1 MCPTF
6 ESIFPRLGRH
16 VECNMQSQF
25 TQVYYHSY
33 SRQFNLLVTS
43 LHVFSHAFLFEVD
56 AKANAHT
63 T

>member
-6 ESIFPRLGRH
+6 EPIFPRLGRH
-16 VECNMQSQF
+16 VESNMQSQF
-25 TQVYYHSY
+25 TQVHYHSN
-33 SRQFNLLVTS
+33 SRQFNLLVTR
-43 LHVFSHAFLFEVD
+43 LHVFSQACLFEVD

>member
-6 ESIFPRLGRH
+6 ESIFPRLERH
-16 VECNMQSQF
+16 VESNMQSQL
-25 TQVYYHSY
+25 TQVNSY
-33 SRQFNLLVTS
+33 SRQFNLLVTR
-43 LHVFSHAFLFEVD
+43 LHVFSHDFLFEVD

>member
-16 VECNMQSQF
+16 VESNMQSQF
-25 TQVYYHSY
+25 TQVNSY
-33 SRQFNLLVTS
+33 SRQFNLLVTR
-43 LHVFSHAFLFEVD
+43 LHVFSQACLFEVD